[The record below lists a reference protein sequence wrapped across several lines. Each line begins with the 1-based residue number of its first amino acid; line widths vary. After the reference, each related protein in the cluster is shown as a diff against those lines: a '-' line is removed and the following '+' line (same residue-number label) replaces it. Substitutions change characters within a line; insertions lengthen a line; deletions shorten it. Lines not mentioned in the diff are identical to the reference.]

1 MAKYTIELRKVCDL
15 YGREEVESWFKN
27 YDIYEYLTYNEV
39 QTIINTGIWNKDRL
53 ARKIVDHYFMREKG
67 KLPFNT
73 RQSLIKNKRG
83 KKHFLKKP
91 GYHLHNI
98 FTLAAYNHTFDERI
112 RRDFRDYF
120 TNLPS
125 TCQ

>member
-1 MAKYTIELRKVCDL
+1 MIEKEEQSWINGTKKSAKFKTVLPP
-15 YGREEVESWFKN
+15 VEQG
-27 YDIYEYLTYNEV
+27 V
-39 QTIINTGIWNKDRL
+39 QWLI
-53 ARKIVDHYFMREKG
+53 DHHFMREKG

-120 TNLPS
+120 TNPPS